1 MLLNESLSTTNVG
14 ESLYLVQDIVQ
25 ALRQIGLRAIFTTH
39 LHELAAT
46 VQELNMTTAGNSQV
60 VSMVASYEE
69 GQAEP
74 ADVAAG
80 DGPYSY
86 RVVLSPPLGRSYA
99 DRIAARYGISLKQ
112 LVDLLHQR
120 RVLDEKTDL

>member
-1 MLLNESLSTTNVG
+1 
-14 ESLYLVQDIVQ
+14 
-25 ALRQIGLRAIFTTH
+25 
-39 LHELAAT
+39 
-46 VQELNMTTAGNSQV
+46 
-60 VSMVASYEE
+60 MVASYEE

-99 DRIAARYGISLKQ
+99 DRIAGRYGISLKQ

-120 RVLDEKTDL
+120 RVLDEKQNYR